1 MQQFITERIRENQ
14 TINKPAFEMRIGI
27 HAGPIVAGIVGLK
40 KFQYD
45 VWGDTVNT
53 ASRIESNGMVGKVN
67 ISESLYDLI
76 KDEKCFVFQYRGN
89 IHAKGKGEMKMYF
102 VEKNTMVSE
111 NSSTLLKHR
120 YN

>member
-1 MQQFITERIRENQ
+1 
-14 TINKPAFEMRIGI
+14 
-27 HAGPIVAGIVGLK
+27 
-40 KFQYD
+40 

-67 ISESLYDLI
+67 ISESLYNLI
-76 KDEKCFVFQYRGN
+76 KHEKCFVFQYRGN

-102 VEKNTMVSE
+102 VEKNTMLPDNPSISLE
-111 NSSTLLKHR
+111 HL